1 MQKIFYPDSIVVIG
15 VSEKPDNLARVIA
28 ENLVRFNYGGDLYFV
43 GRRKGTLA
51 ERPILTSVDE
61 LPDGVGLAI
70 ILTPAPTV
78 PDLLEDCG
86 RKGIRR
92 AVIESGGFGEFS
104 EEGRALDEQ
113 VLAIA
118 RKWGI
123 RFVGPNC
130 ISIVNT
136 DNGICSPFLRMA
148 PEEIKPGRVAVLAQS
163 GGVILT
169 CIDLLTASGLGVS
182 KTASVGNK
190 LDFKEADYLEY
201 FLSDGSTDTIFLYLE
216 SIDDG
221 RKLVELASTAQ
232 KPVIIYK
239 ANTGQA
245 SAQIAHSHTA
255 ALANDDRV
263 VDAAFK
269 QFGIFRP
276 GNFRDM
282 VNFAKGFAMPP
293 VRGNTLAVFSRSGGH
308 AIIVADEANKYGFSL
323 PPFSEE
329 FLEKAKQ
336 YFRADVIAPINPLD
350 MGAIFDFLSY
360 TSIVEEGL
368 RTMKPDAALL
378 TFNYRSDSAQ
388 VARKVAGE
396 LKEMSRA
403 YDTPIALC
411 YFTEMDEIAGLEKDL
426 GYPIFTEVDE
436 AVKALA
442 ASRDRYLWQR
452 REAARAR
459 QGVSEASSSADAAAN
474 ARRILEQGKGRPLM
488 IHEALEICQAYGIP
502 VAPWAFAPDVGE
514 ALKLAE
520 RVGYPLALKVV
531 SPDISHKSDMG
542 GIALGIEDGRS
553 LERACQAMLERVRSG
568 VGPGAELAGF
578 LLQQMVGG
586 GREVILGGKRD
597 RGFGPL
603 VMFGLG
609 GIYVEVFDDVALRVA
624 PITPDDADS
633 MIAEPR
639 GSRLLR
645 GVRGERPSDVRAVAD
660 CLLKL
665 SRLICDLPEIEEID
679 INPLVVFEKGAL
691 AVDARIVLQS
701 YLTSA
706 PV

>member
-1 MQKIFYPDSIVVIG
+1 MQRIFYPDNIVVIG

-28 ENLVRFNYGGDLYFV
+28 ENLIRFNYRGDLYFV
-43 GRRKGTLA
+43 GRRSGTLA
-51 ERPILTSVDE
+51 GRPILASLDE

-78 PDLLEDCG
+78 PGLMEACG

-104 EEGRALDEQ
+104 EEGRVLEEQ
-113 VLAIA
+113 VLDVA
-118 RKWGI
+118 RKWGM

-130 ISIVNT
+130 ISIINT
-136 DNGICSPFLRMA
+136 DNGICSPFLKMT
-148 PEEIKPGRVAVLAQS
+148 PEEVKPGRVAVLAQS

-182 KTASVGNK
+182 KTVSVGNK
-190 LDFKEADYLEY
+190 SDLKEADYLEY
-201 FLSDGSTDTIFLYLE
+201 FLSDESTDVVFLYLE
-216 SIDDG
+216 SIDEG
-221 RKLVELASTAQ
+221 RDLVELASAAQ
-232 KPVIIYK
+232 KPIIIYK
-239 ANTGQA
+239 SNVGQA

-269 QFGIFRP
+269 QFGIVRP
-276 GNFRDM
+276 RNFRDM

-293 VRGNTLAVFSRSGGH
+293 VRGNKLAVFSRSGGH
-308 AIIVADEANKYGFSL
+308 AVIAADEAGEYGFAL
-323 PPFSEE
+323 PPFSDE
-329 FLEKAKQ
+329 FLEEVKQ

-350 MGAIFDFLSY
+350 MGTIFDFSSY

-368 RTMKPDAALL
+368 RAMKPDAALL
-378 TFNYRSDSAQ
+378 TFNYRSEAFQ
-388 VARKVAGE
+388 VARKVAGD

-403 YDTPIALC
+403 YNTPIALC
-411 YFTEMDEIAGLEKDL
+411 YFTEVDEIADLEKEL

-442 ASRDRYLWQR
+442 ASRDRYLWQQGM
-452 REAARAR
+452 EAARAR
-459 QGVSEASSSADAAAN
+459 PDTLPQAPSLRE
-474 ARRILEQGKGRPLM
+474 ARRILARSEGRPLM
-488 IHEALEICQAYGIP
+488 IHEALEICQGYGIP
-502 VAPWAFAPDVGE
+502 VAPWALAADVGE
-514 ALKLAE
+514 ALELAE
-520 RVGYPLALKVV
+520 QVGYPLALKVV
-531 SPDISHKSDMG
+531 SPAISHKSDVG
-542 GIALGIEDGRS
+542 GITLGIEDDRG
-553 LERACQAMLERVRSG
+553 LERACRAMLERVPG
-568 VGPGAELAGF
+568 GAELAGF

-586 GREVILGGKRD
+586 GREVILGGKQD
-597 RGFGPL
+597 RGFGPVL
-603 VMFGLG
+603 MFGLG

-624 PITPDDADS
+624 PITRADADS

-645 GVRGERPSDVRAVAD
+645 GVRGEKPSDVKAVAD

-679 INPLVVFEKGAL
+679 INPLFVFEKGAL
-691 AVDARIVLQS
+691 AVDARIVLR
-701 YLTSA
+701 
-706 PV
+706 